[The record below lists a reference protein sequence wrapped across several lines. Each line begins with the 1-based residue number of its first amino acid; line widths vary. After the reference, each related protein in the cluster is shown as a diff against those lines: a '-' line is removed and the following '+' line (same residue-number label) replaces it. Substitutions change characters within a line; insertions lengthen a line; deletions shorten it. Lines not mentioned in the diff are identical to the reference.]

1 MSSDGNATSLSNTS
15 TAVAR
20 LGERRVAQHL
30 AVLVDAHDPAL
41 GRDRVHDPDAVI
53 VQQRVELLPERA
65 EPAGLHLDQLP
76 VRADQVDHERPTGT
90 SRDGRPAPR
99 ATPSRQHE
107 RALAHH
113 PDVGH
118 ERTG

>member
-1 MSSDGNATSLSNTS
+1 MSNTS

-20 LGERRVAQHL
+20 LGDRPRGQHL

-53 VQQRVELLPERA
+53 VQQRVELLAERA

-76 VRADQVDHERPTGT
+76 VRADQVDHEPPH
-90 SRDGRPAPR
+90 RDLETVARLREQLLHGGM
-99 ATPSRQHE
+99 E
-107 RALAHH
+107 RTLAHH
-113 PDVGH
+113 PDIGH